1 MDEYLFIAQ
10 AKLKADLG
18 KSRQR
23 RDEQAA
29 EERWGT
35 AEIPVARSSRTPRS
49 TALSPDLL
57 SVVSTHGLRGW
68 S

>member
-18 KSRQR
+18 KGRRR
-23 RDEQAA
+23 RDEEPA
-29 EERWGT
+29 EERRGT
-35 AEIPVARSSRTPRS
+35 AEVPVARSPRTPRS